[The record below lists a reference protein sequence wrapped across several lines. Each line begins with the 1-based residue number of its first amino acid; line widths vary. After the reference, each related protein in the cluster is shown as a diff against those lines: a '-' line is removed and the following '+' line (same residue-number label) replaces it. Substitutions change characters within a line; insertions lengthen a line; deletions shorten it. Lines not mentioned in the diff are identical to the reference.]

1 MIDVKFRYVVY
12 IFFINYVERG
22 QIYCSICVRETER
35 AERDYGGRTETFVD
49 VALL

>member
-1 MIDVKFRYVVY
+1 MIDVKVRYVVY

-35 AERDYGGRTETFVD
+35 ERDYEGRTETFVD